1 MMRWLVTEHWRIGA
15 SLMRVSLGSW
25 AVYFFLLHWPYRRF
39 LWGPNGVLP
48 YKSYVE
54 TRSSFSLFQ
63 LNDGLLYLEALYTLA
78 ILLGILLVI
87 GWRTRLIVPLHWLII
102 WSFQERNP
110 LLPDGGDNI
119 MRIVLLFL
127 AFTNCGASFS
137 VDSLRKGRSHPAV
150 AVLHN
155 IGVLLV
161 IGQLCFVYMS
171 TGLYKAMGEVWQ
183 NGTALYYILRV
194 DEFSWPG
201 MAERIYTHPA
211 LVVLGTYGTV
221 LFEVLFSPALLN
233 RWTRYAMIAAGFAFH
248 LGITLFMGLVTFGW
262 SMLSI
267 YPLLLL
273 DEEYAS
279 LSAWARRLGER
290 FRLTVF
296 YDGWC
301 PMCRRTVCWLNAGNL
316 LGLVRYVSFRE
327 TKAPAGAENRLLAV
341 RGAIVREGID
351 AYIEIALRSP
361 LLWPL
366 VPILFIA
373 KATAGQRLY
382 DAIAQRRFILAGCEQ
397 HCERGNPL
405 EM

>member
-1 MMRWLVTEHWRIGA
+1 MMRWLVSEHWRIGA

-39 LWGPNGVLP
+39 LWGPDGVLP
-48 YKSYVE
+48 HTSYVE
-54 TRSSFSLFQ
+54 TQLSFSLFQ
-63 LNDGLLYLEALYTLA
+63 LNDSLLYLEVLYTLA
-78 ILLGILLVI
+78 ILVGILLVI
-87 GWRTRLIVPLHWLII
+87 GWRTRLIVPLHWLIV

-127 AFTNCGASFS
+127 AFTDCGACFSF
-137 VDSLRKGRSHPAV
+137 DSLRKGRAHPAV

-155 IGVLLV
+155 VGVLLV

-221 LFEVLFSPALLN
+221 LFEVLFSPSLFN
-233 RWTRYAMIAAGFAFH
+233 RWTRYAMVAAGFAFH
-248 LGITLFMGLVTFGW
+248 LGITFFMGLVTFGW

-267 YPLLLL
+267 YPLLFT
-273 DEEYAS
+273 DEEYAA

-301 PMCRRTVCWLNAGNL
+301 PMCRRTVRWLEAANVL
-316 LGLVRYVSFRE
+316 RLVRYVSFRE
-327 TKAPAGAENRLLAV
+327 TKAPAAAEKRLLAA
-341 RGAIVREGID
+341 RGEMVREGID

-366 VPILFIA
+366 VPILLVA
-373 KATAGQRLY
+373 RATAGQGLY
-382 DAIAQRRFILAGCEQ
+382 DAIAQKRFILAGCGQ
-397 HCERGNPL
+397 QCERANPL
-405 EM
+405 ER